1 MDGLMISIFV
11 LMGSL
16 IGFFIAYAT
25 TTSRIIKDQDK
36 KIARLRYINSMQ
48 RIGLKNLK
56 QENAFLKS
64 TLEENNVQVIAI
76 YEQPKDFQIPKFND

>member
-1 MDGLMISIFV
+1 MDIFYLLCVCVIFSGSMI
-11 LMGSL
+11 
-16 IGFFIAYAT
+16 YAAIT
-25 TTSRIIKDQDK
+25 DKIIKDQDK

>member
-1 MDGLMISIFV
+1 MDIFYLLCVCVIFSGSMI
-11 LMGSL
+11 
-16 IGFFIAYAT
+16 YAAIT
-25 TTSRIIKDQDK
+25 DKIIKDQDK
-36 KIARLRYINSMQ
+36 KIARLRYINGMQ
-48 RIGLKNLK
+48 RIELKNLK